1 MTRAHASAWTL
12 AGALL
17 AGCAARA
24 PVTDCVD
31 PAASFD
37 VAGSEPLT
45 TFHLASGGAGRFGR
59 WVVGPTGLP
68 EYAYTLDE
76 LSDPAAVWTLSD
88 GSTRRDHWHLVANG
102 RIQAAVSN
110 EGLVQVLAE
119 ERGPELLD
127 RFDPTSANFGGGY
140 SIFDGVG
147 DGPWS
152 SAYAWRPA
160 DAQAARAFGVG
171 YARNVICRREL
182 RVTHTL
188 SAPPGD
194 RPFVVD
200 EVELAN
206 RTGAPLSFTH
216 YEVWDVN
223 RHFLDEEL
231 ADSGALNPG
240 GPALVDA
247 TRAALDGKFTIS
259 AAGDAMHARIL
270 DRLTD
275 ASVAPAI
282 DAPAAEDLYPPDVFL
297 ASLDGGADRFITD
310 GAAFWGP
317 HGAPNRPGNLAA
329 GALAPTGGLGQ
340 PGILVAERSVTVPPH
355 QATTLRYAFGNVAED
370 APLPDLS
377 AADLASGLDA
387 RKAALVYVDAGDD
400 ALQRELAW
408 HAYYLDDMGGRSD
421 YFEHA
426 IVNQGSAYY
435 YLQGLDGA
443 VRDFVFSAAALT
455 YVDPARARETL
466 LTCARMRRAADGQLV
481 YATSGFGNLTGV
493 GIHEHPS
500 DLDLFFFWGVAEY
513 VFATGDRSILD
524 DVEPFW
530 PKDAAAP
537 QPIAEHLR
545 VGARHLLDSVGVGA
559 HGLVRLGDGDWD
571 DGIVQY
577 ASHRDTAIASGES
590 VANTAMAV
598 LVAPWAAALLQPTSP
613 STADELRAFAAQ
625 QAQALDAQFTGRWYR
640 RAWFG
645 PSEPF
650 GDDALFV
657 LSNAVALAAD
667 APAADRAATIVT
679 QMKTLLEDP
688 STTGIEQSSLYAGTN
703 PAISALAVWG
713 YAHAAPDRAWA
724 ALRAMTMAKKADAYP
739 ELWYGIWSGPDA
751 QYTSAEPGQAG
762 QTWSSLATAMTD
774 YPVMNSNQ
782 HAGPLLALWRAAGI
796 EPVVRGGVGCL
807 RIAPTA
813 AVRLDAPLLRLE
825 ADGSGAFG
833 GVYRPIVDGSV
844 CLVLGAPET
853 IVHLD
858 VRRGVAVPFS
868 GATSGARRGTPPGSA
883 RSSGGTRDG
892 TRSAGRSRADNR
904 SRPGS
909 D

>member
-1 MTRAHASAWTL
+1 MTRARAWL
-12 AGALL
+12 LCCALV
-17 AGCAARA
+17 AGCGARA

-31 PAASFD
+31 DAASYD

-45 TFHLASGGAGRFGR
+45 TFHVAPGGAGRFGR

-76 LSDPAAVWTLSD
+76 LHDPAAGWTLSD
-88 GSTRRDHWHLVANG
+88 GSTRHDHWHLVANG
-102 RIQAAVSN
+102 RIQAAVAN
-110 EGLVQVLAE
+110 DGYVQVLAE

-127 RFDPTSANFGGGY
+127 RFDPASGNFGGGY
-140 SIFDGVG
+140 SIVDGVG
-147 DGPWS
+147 DAPWS

-171 YARNVICRREL
+171 YARNVTCRREL

-247 TRAALDGKFTIS
+247 TRAALDAKFTTS
-259 AAGDAMHARIL
+259 AGGDALHARIRN
-270 DRLTD
+270 RLTD
-275 ASVAPAI
+275 ASAAPAL
-282 DAPAAEDLYPPDVFL
+282 DAPAAEDLYPPDIFL
-297 ASLDGGADRFITD
+297 ATLDGGADRFITD

-317 HGAPNRPGNLAA
+317 HGAPDRPGDLAA

-370 APLPDLS
+370 APLPDLG
-377 AADLASGLDA
+377 AAELDRGLEA
-387 RKAALVYVDAGDD
+387 RRAALVYVDAGDD
-400 ALQRELAW
+400 ALQREMAW

-426 IVNQGSAYY
+426 VVNQGSAYY

-466 LTCARMRRAADGQLV
+466 LTCARMRRAADGALV
-481 YATSGFGNLTGV
+481 YATSGFGELTGV
-493 GIHEHPS
+493 GIHEQPS
-500 DLDLFFFWGVAEY
+500 DLDLFFWWGVAEY
-513 VFATGDRSILD
+513 VFATGDRSLLD
-524 DVEPFW
+524 DVEPYW
-530 PKDAAAP
+530 PKGAAAP
-537 QPIAEHLR
+537 QPLSEHLR
-545 VGARHLLDSVGVGA
+545 VAARHLLDVVGVGA
-559 HGLVRLGDGDWD
+559 HGLIRVGDGDWD

-577 ASHRDTAIASGES
+577 AKNRDTAIKSGES

-613 STADELRAFAAQ
+613 ATADELRAFAAG

-640 RAWFG
+640 RAWLG
-645 PSEPF
+645 PDEPF
-650 GDDALFV
+650 GDDAIFALP
-657 LSNAVALAAD
+657 NAFALAAD
-667 APAADRAATIVT
+667 AAPADRAAELVT

-688 STTGIEQSSLYAGTN
+688 STTGLEQSSLYSGTN
-703 PAISALAVWG
+703 PAITALAVWG
-713 YAHAAPDRAWA
+713 YAHAAPERAWA
-724 ALRAMTMAKKADAYP
+724 ALRAMTMATKADAYP
-739 ELWYGIWSGPDA
+739 DLWYGIWSGPDA
-751 QYTSAEPGQAG
+751 QYTSAEPAQAG

-774 YPVMNSNQ
+774 FPVMNSNQ

-796 EPVVRGGVGCL
+796 EPVVRDGVGCL
-807 RIAPTA
+807 RIAPAA
-813 AVRLDAPLLRLE
+813 AVRLDAPLVRVE
-825 ADGSGAFG
+825 ADGSGGFS
-833 GVYRPIVDGSV
+833 GVYRPIVDGHV

-853 IVHLD
+853 VVHLD

-868 GATSGARRGTPPGSA
+868 GATRTGPRGTPPASGP
-883 RSSGGTRDG
+883 SSGGTRGG
-892 TRSAGRSRADNR
+892 TRSAGRSRADSR

-909 D
+909 G